1 MTKLIPMEKLSE
13 AFEWD
18 DRLADLHTAKVLL
31 GRGQITVQIPS
42 TGHPTRTE
50 TISACDA
57 PYVFEAIKR
66 YLTEI
71 EDSLTTDIRAL
82 GLEPTKREAKN
93 FDDESEA
100 A

>member
-18 DRLADLHTAKVLL
+18 DRLEDLHTAKALL
-31 GRGQITVQIPS
+31 GRGEITVQIPS
-42 TGHPTRTE
+42 TGYLTKTE
-50 TISACDA
+50 IIAKSDA
-57 PYVFEAIKR
+57 PYVFEAIHR

-71 EDSLTTDIRAL
+71 EDSLITDIRAL
-82 GLEPTKREAKN
+82 GLEPTKREAKT
-93 FDDESEA
+93 FDDESKA